1 MPSGSDTVNSLRSP
15 ASSNNLFTLRPT
27 RGLISR
33 TGIIPLSFT
42 QDAIGAMTRTVSD
55 LAKAFT
61 VMSSIGY
68 DPADNVTA
76 LIPSTS
82 IGVDYSK
89 YLYGHSLK
97 GMRFGLL
104 NGFFNY
110 TATNE
115 TTPVNNVMANM
126 VKALT
131 KAGATVIPINSTL
144 YDASAL
150 SASLDVQSYEFR
162 QAMDIY
168 LSSVGGTHPSSLAD
182 LYHNSGGKFL
192 VVPSQYAFI
201 NRSLALSPSNP
212 NYAIGKLG
220 IANLTTAVLMDFTSL
235 KLDALIYPEQKNLVV
250 KIGAP
255 GQSGRNGIL
264 AALTGSPVVVVPAGF
279 SPPTPDAPI
288 GVPVGMEI
296 MGLPWSEAKLF
307 SIAAEIEK
315 IAHWRKMPAFA
326 NMSVQ
331 AGQGGYNGSVT
342 TVPKITPNR
351 GNISP
356 AYPVGVL

>member
-15 ASSNNLFTLRPT
+15 ASSNNLFTMRPT

-33 TGIIPLSFT
+33 TGIVPLSFT
-42 QDAIGAMTRTVSD
+42 QDAIGALTRTVSD
-55 LAKAFT
+55 LAKALT
-61 VMSSIGY
+61 VMTSIGY

-97 GMRFGLL
+97 GVRFGLL

-115 TTPVNNVMANM
+115 TTPVNNVMDNM

-162 QAMDIY
+162 QAMD
-168 LSSVGGTHPSSLAD
+168 
-182 LYHNSGGKFL
+182 
-192 VVPSQYAFI
+192 
-201 NRSLALSPSNP
+201 
-212 NYAIGKLG
+212 
-220 IANLTTAVLMDFTSL
+220 
-235 KLDALIYPEQKNLVV
+235 
-250 KIGAP
+250 
-255 GQSGRNGIL
+255 
-264 AALTGSPVVVVPAGF
+264 
-279 SPPTPDAPI
+279 
-288 GVPVGMEI
+288 
-296 MGLPWSEAKLF
+296 
-307 SIAAEIEK
+307 
-315 IAHWRKMPAFA
+315 
-326 NMSVQ
+326 
-331 AGQGGYNGSVT
+331 
-342 TVPKITPNR
+342 
-351 GNISP
+351 
-356 AYPVGVL
+356 